1 MKNYLKIKPDYIKCK
16 SLWDAYNFLA
26 HLTWQYLKAE
36 QDEKEH
42 IYYIDDVQ
50 ISLEYEEEHYEQ
62 WANISWSYHIEKLNL
77 ILKRIENGNEITY
90 ECSSLVHEKDQ
101 SCFSLSYFMNEHHL
115 SIPDKE
121 EILSLNFRN
130 MIPVTLS
137 EDVSMPETDCKN
149 DEEEPNL
156 PKAGKPINADVV
168 EIKNTKPDTV
178 GNLSFSEFID
188 FMCQDEILNETQM
201 FMRCFDKDIL
211 FDSVEKPEMKLI
223 FRTDSVWKARLFLKN
238 FYEKYSGLDLNKVM
252 TVIKEEWIKECF
264 ILSNY
269 IDHFRSLD
277 SDKELWLLAYFLEC
291 STWYGFAS
299 VVTPTKLGLPEE
311 RKAVEYYHLLKIMM
325 DQDLQ
330 DSGDEGNEGDE
341 GSDESDNSD
350 DVGSGGENNQNGDGS
365 GEDNDTTDDGSGGEN
380 DQSSEGSDGKNDSD
394 ESSDGSDGEEQEGDK
409 PDNDG
414 SSGKDADGEGSDGDS
429 PKKDSYSLDDII
441 NALKKHGISNSDL
454 EVMRASLEN
463 AEEYA
468 DPSCCKSL
476 PFDNLSLESYKK
488 NQTDD
493 KIEELF
499 KKICKHITTV
509 ENDVQITKCSSRPS
523 YHKYSWKT
531 DARADG
537 IVYPGNKRISG
548 GLTRKFKNA
557 PVVFFDFS
565 GSTCDLN
572 QYLNDLAYKFWT
584 EGYTVCIYNHNLV
597 RVVEPGDSSFFRFP
611 SDGGTNT
618 LNSVRKYF
626 ESKGV
631 SDEDR
636 NIYAITD
643 GMEQYEYLFEKYRRA
658 TIFQICAGCKQL
670 FKLFPDKDKNI
681 QTVEL

>member
-1 MKNYLKIKPDYIKCK
+1 MKNYIKTKPDYIKCK

-26 HLTWQYLKAE
+26 HLKTPYLKAE
-36 QDEKEH
+36 RYGKEH
-42 IYYIDDVQ
+42 LYYIDDVQ
-50 ISLEYEEEHYEQ
+50 ISLVNEEFHEDQ
-62 WANISWSYHIEKLNL
+62 WANIRWSYHTEKIDL
-77 ILKRIENGNEITY
+77 ILKRIEDGKEITY
-90 ECSSLVHEKDQ
+90 ECSSLAYEDQ
-101 SCFSLSYFMNEHHL
+101 TGFSLSGFMHEHHL
-115 SIPDKE
+115 SIPEKK

-130 MIPVTLS
+130 MLPVTHS
-137 EDVSMPETDCKN
+137 EEVSTPKTVCMNGAGKQ
-149 DEEEPNL
+149 EP
-156 PKAGKPINADVV
+156 PKAGEPINTDVK
-168 EIKNTKPDTV
+168 EIKNAKSNTV
-178 GNLSFSEFID
+178 GYLSFSEFKD

-211 FDSVEKPEMKLI
+211 FDSVEKPEMKMI

-299 VVTPTKLGLPEE
+299 VVTPTKLGLPED
-311 RKAVEYYHLLKIMM
+311 RTAVEYYHLLKIMM

-330 DSGDEGNEGDE
+330 DSGDEG
-341 GSDESDNSD
+341 SDESDNS
-350 DVGSGGENNQNGDGS
+350 GDG
-365 GEDNDTTDDGSGGEN
+365 GSSGEN
-380 DQSSEGSDGKNDSD
+380 DQSGEGSDGKNDSD
-394 ESSDGSDGEEQEGDK
+394 ESSSDGSDSENKDDDGSEGDK
-409 PDNDG
+409 PDKDG
-414 SSGKDADGEGSDGDS
+414 SSSKNADGEGSDGES
-429 PKKDSYSLDDII
+429 SKKDSYSLDDII

-468 DPSCCKSL
+468 DLSCCKSL

-537 IVYPGNKRISG
+537 IVYPGNKRVSG

-565 GSTCDLN
+565 GSTCGIN

-626 ESKGV
+626 ESKDV

-658 TIFQICAGCKQL
+658 TVFQIAAGCKQL
-670 FKLFPDKDKNI
+670 FKLFLDRNKNI